1 MKAPR
6 NRRVFVIGRAAMTA
20 LGATAEETWRRA
32 IANEAGFRELSRC
45 SVGAG
50 LPMLVGEIPERDRS
64 SYSFD
69 TPKERHNW
77 NAAYVLQTIAVCQ
90 DALAHAKLPMDGE
103 IAPRTACLMGSAI
116 NGSDSLREAFLRF
129 QSIGAN
135 GVSPF
140 LLPNICANVPAG
152 KAGAVL
158 GFTGPI
164 FSPQGA
170 CASGNHAIAIG
181 ARMVRDGDV
190 DFAVVGGVEMPLVPE
205 IVLGFANM
213 NASFKLR
220 KTDRAFDNPGQA
232 SRPYSIDR
240 RGFVL
245 AEGAAAIVLAAEDV
259 VAAHGLRALAEI
271 AGVGWTSDAN
281 HFTRPFQPTIAR
293 AIRDALADAEIDASA
308 IGSINA
314 HGTSTPTGDAVEIQC
329 LREIFADN
337 LPRVPITANKS
348 QVGHSLGAAA
358 AVEAVLALM
367 ALEQQTVL
375 PTLNLVPDPELAGPD
390 FVQASRPHHHEF
402 VLSNSFGF
410 GGTNC
415 CVIFRGV

>member
-20 LGATAEETWRRA
+20 LGATAEATWRRA
-32 IANEAGFRELSRC
+32 AANESGFRELSRC
-45 SVGAG
+45 SMGASASV
-50 LPMLVGEIPERDRS
+50 PMIVGEIPDRDRTR
-64 SYSFD
+64 YAFD

-90 DALAHAKLPMDGE
+90 DALAHAKLAMSPE
-103 IAPRTACLMGSAI
+103 IGPRTACLMGSAI

-190 DFAVVGGVEMPLVPE
+190 DFALVGGVEMPLVSE

-220 KTDRAFDNPGQA
+220 KTDRAFDHPGRA
-232 SRPYSIDR
+232 SRPFSIDR

-245 AEGAAAIVLAAEDV
+245 AEGAAAVVLAAEDV
-259 VAAHGLRALAEI
+259 VAAHGLRPIAEV
-271 AGVGWTSDAN
+271 AGVGWTSDAH
-281 HFTRPFQPTIAR
+281 HFTRPYQPSIVR
-293 AIRDALADAEIDASA
+293 AIRDALSDAEIDAGA

-314 HGTSTPTGDAVEIQC
+314 HGTSTPTGDAVEVQC
-329 LREIFADN
+329 LREILGDR
-337 LPRVPITANKS
+337 LPRVPISSNKS

-367 ALEQQTVL
+367 ALEHQTRCQ
-375 PTLNLVPDPELAGPD
+375 PSTTSPIP
-390 FVQASRPHHHEF
+390 S
-402 VLSNSFGF
+402 
-410 GGTNC
+410 
-415 CVIFRGV
+415 

>member
-1 MKAPR
+1 
-6 NRRVFVIGRAAMTA
+6 MTA
-20 LGATAEETWRRA
+20 LGATAEETWQRA
-32 IANEAGFRELSRC
+32 VAGESGLGELSRC
-45 SVGAG
+45 SVGTG
-50 LPMLVGEIPERDRS
+50 LPMVVGEIPDRDS
-64 SYSFD
+64 ANYAFD

-90 DALAHAKLPMDGE
+90 DALAHARLAMLPE
-103 IAPRTACLMGSAI
+103 VAPRTACLMGSAI
-116 NGSDSLREAFLRF
+116 NGSDSLHEAFLRF

-220 KTDRAFDNPGQA
+220 KTDRAFEKPSQA
-232 SRPYSIDR
+232 SRPFSIDR

-245 AEGAAAIVLAAEDV
+245 AEGAAAMVLAADDV
-259 VAAHGLRALAEI
+259 VAAHGLKAVAEI
-271 AGVGWTSDAN
+271 AGVGWTSDAH
-281 HFTRPFQPTIAR
+281 HFTRPFQPAITR
-293 AIRDALADAEIDASA
+293 AIRDALADAEIDAGA

-314 HGTSTPTGDAVEIQC
+314 HGTSTPAGDAVEIQC
-329 LREIFADN
+329 LREIFGDR
-337 LPRVPITANKS
+337 LPLVPITANKS
-348 QVGHSLGAAA
+348 QIGHSLGAAA

-367 ALEQQTVL
+367 ALEHQTVL
-375 PTLNLVPDPELAGPD
+375 PTLNHVPDPELAGPD
-390 FVQASRPHHHEF
+390 FVAASRPHPHEL